1 MYESKKCVGKA
12 KKGNKESYEMAPKK
26 KRKIKIMIGIDLT
39 RQPL

>member
-12 KKGNKESYEMAPKK
+12 KKGNKESYAPKK
-26 KRKIKIMIGIDLT
+26 KRKIKTMIGIDLT